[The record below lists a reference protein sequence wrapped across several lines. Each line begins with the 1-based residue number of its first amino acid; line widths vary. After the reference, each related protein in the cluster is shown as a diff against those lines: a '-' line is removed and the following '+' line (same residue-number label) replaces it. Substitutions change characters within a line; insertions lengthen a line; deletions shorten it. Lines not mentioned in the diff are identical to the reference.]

1 MWRRYT
7 VNWRETPILTI
18 WLGLAFLTSFMIFSK
33 SAVSSACFWVCKAIF
48 SLNFLGFD
56 MADKLA
62 VALLLCFLSQCLQ
75 RPSHHLVL
83 LNHYRGLWIVNYAS
97 NTSKTTRVCLA
108 LSYTRLTTFNNVTTL
123 YTVQRN
129 CCLLNAVIRNSTGF
143 RLNQLEC
150 LSIGI

>member
-75 RPSHHLVL
+75 RPSHHLVHQ
-83 LNHYRGLWIVNYAS
+83 NHYRGLWIVNYAS
-97 NTSKTTRVCLA
+97 NTSKTTRVRLA
-108 LSYTRLTTFNNVTTL
+108 LSYTRLRLTTFLNNVTTL
-123 YTVQRN
+123 YSTIVMLSVE
-129 CCLLNAVIRNSTGF
+129 CSNSAGF